1 MTWTQAVADG
11 RKWGKLNARAD
22 VLINWGLQEGHSS

>member
-1 MTWTQAVADG
+1 MVADG

-22 VLINWGLQEGHSS
+22 VLINQGLQEGHFN